1 MRKADQKVRFAGAER
16 APKKKKNDKKSVD
29 DCSTRS
35 EGLENAINAE
45 TLKK

>member
-16 APKKKKNDKKSVD
+16 APKKKNDKKSVD